1 MQIDNFFD
9 NSLLRVYQQP
19 LASSSTSSQEK
30 NSSTKED
37 SLTSAQKNQI
47 AKLEVTDRKVRQH
60 EAAHISAGGSVIKS
74 GATFTY
80 QQGPDNKLYA
90 IGGEVAIDTSEEAS
104 PKETITKM
112 QTVRAAA
119 LAPSDPS
126 STDYQVAAT
135 ASLLELKARLELS
148 QELRQEQYASALE
161 QYTNNIPSADSFS
174 QYA

>member
-1 MQIDNFFD
+1 MQINNFLD
-9 NSLLRVYQQP
+9 NSLLRVHQQP
-19 LASSSTSSQEK
+19 LDSNSTSSKEK
-30 NSSTKED
+30 VSSTKEEA
-37 SLTSAQKNQI
+37 LTSAQKNQI

-60 EAAHISAGGSVIKS
+60 EAAHISVGGSVIKS

-90 IGGEVAIDTSEEAS
+90 IGGEVSIDTSEESS
-104 PKETITKM
+104 PKETISKM

-148 QELRQEQYASALE
+148 QELRQEQQTSALE
-161 QYTNNIPSADSFS
+161 QYTNDISSSSFS